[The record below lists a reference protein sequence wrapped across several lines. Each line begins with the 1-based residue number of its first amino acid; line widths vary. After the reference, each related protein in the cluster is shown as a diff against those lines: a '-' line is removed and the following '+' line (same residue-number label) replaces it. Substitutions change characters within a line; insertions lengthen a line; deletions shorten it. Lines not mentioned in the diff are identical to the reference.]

1 MNQQKENNDML
12 QKNNTYSSLDHA
24 NLMYCTENFSF
35 VKWNQSFHPHHG
47 ILGRQNKLSC
57 IKTYISMC
65 ECVCACARM
74 SIYIDI
80 YN

>member
-35 VKWNQSFHPHHG
+35 VKWNQS
-47 ILGRQNKLSC
+47 
-57 IKTYISMC
+57 
-65 ECVCACARM
+65 
-74 SIYIDI
+74 
-80 YN
+80 